1 MLSTCL
7 KILTLLIDLCM
18 RGFSPQE
25 YKKRMAVSFMPDI
38 SHVDT
43 KKRLFISQNNKN
55 QACSVHHLFEIC
67 NVFRLLEQVNCFS
80 I

>member
-1 MLSTCL
+1 
-7 KILTLLIDLCM
+7 
-18 RGFSPQE
+18 
-25 YKKRMAVSFMPDI
+25 MAVSFMADI
-38 SHVDT
+38 CHGDT

-55 QACSVHHLFEIC
+55 LACSVHHLFEIY